1 LRIIGSGCCRE
12 FTDFWYEIGSGCC
25 REFTDFWYEIG
36 SGCCREFINCWY
48 KLLAV
53 HTVMSDYVI
62 GISGGIGSGKTTVT
76 DLFAKYAV
84 DVIDADVIAREV
96 VEPGT
101 PALNAIIDKFG
112 QSVLDELGHLH
123 RAKLRTLVFN
133 DSEVKNWLNQLLHP
147 AIRQQ
152 MLLQTQQAKST
163 YCLLSVP
170 LLVENK
176 LYEQVDRVVIVDV
189 QEQTQLQRTLLRDK
203 TNEQQIRAIMSAQAT
218 RQQRLDVADDVIDN
232 NGKADDLALQ
242 VNALHKKYLVFATQ
256 KNSK

>member
-1 LRIIGSGCCRE
+1 VDVGVS
-12 FTDFWYEIGSGCC
+12 S
-25 REFTDFWYEIG
+25 
-36 SGCCREFINCWY
+36 
-48 KLLAV
+48 
-53 HTVMSDYVI
+53 YVV

-76 DLFAKYAV
+76 DLFAKYGI

-101 PALNAIIDKFG
+101 AALKAIIDKFG
-112 QSVLDELGHLH
+112 QSVVGESGYLD

-133 DSEVKNWLNQLLHP
+133 DIETKNWLNQLLHP

-152 MLLQTQQAKST
+152 MLLQTQQAKSA

-189 QEQTQLQRTLLRDK
+189 DEQTQLQRTLQRDK

-218 RQQRLDVADDVIDN
+218 RQQRLVVADEVIDN
-232 NGKADDLALQ
+232 NGKPDDLAKQ
-242 VNALHKKYLVFATQ
+242 VAQLHKRYLQFAKQ
-256 KNSK
+256 KAKLS